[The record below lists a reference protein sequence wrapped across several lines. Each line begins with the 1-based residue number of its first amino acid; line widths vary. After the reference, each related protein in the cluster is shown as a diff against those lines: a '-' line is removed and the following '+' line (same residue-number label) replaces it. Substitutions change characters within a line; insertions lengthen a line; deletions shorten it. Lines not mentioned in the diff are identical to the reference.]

1 MTTTIVVFI
10 SSFFI
15 ALVFLTLKTIE
26 IKYEKRNIFCELLGK
41 FDATAHKLIV
51 DLKFKSLQL
60 IQSARY
66 IVLIEAKEFAKKLFE
81 KLEQKII
88 NEYHA
93 HHIMIMG
100 QKEIATTGSAS
111 FYLRKITED
120 KNNGTKGKI
129 EDSL

>member
-1 MTTTIVVFI
+1 MTSTIVVFI
-10 SSFFI
+10 SSLAI
-15 ALVFLTLKTIE
+15 VLAFLAIKAVE

-41 FDATAHKLIV
+41 FEEGSHKLV
-51 DLKFKSLQL
+51 AAFKFKSLQL

-66 IVLIEAKEFAKKLFE
+66 IILVEVKEFAKKLFE

-93 HHIMIMG
+93 RHTMIMG
-100 QKEIATTGSAS
+100 QKEIAANGSAS

-120 KNNGTKGKI
+120 KNNGVKGKI
-129 EDSL
+129 EESL

>member
-10 SSFFI
+10 LSFII
-15 ALVFLTLKTIE
+15 ALAFLALKAVE

-41 FDATAHKLIV
+41 FDTSAHKLATN
-51 DLKFKSLQL
+51 LKFKSLQI

-66 IVLIEAKEFAKKLFE
+66 IILVEAKEATRKLFE

-88 NEYHA
+88 DEYRVRHT
-93 HHIMIMG
+93 MIMG

-111 FYLRKITED
+111 FYLRKITENKD
-120 KNNGTKGKI
+120 SGIKGKI
-129 EDSL
+129 EESL

>member
-10 SSFFI
+10 SSLAIVLAF
-15 ALVFLTLKTIE
+15 LVVKAIE

-41 FDATAHKLIV
+41 FEEGSHKLV
-51 DLKFKSLQL
+51 TDLKFKSLQL

-66 IVLIEAKEFAKKLFE
+66 VVLVEAKEFAKKLFE

-93 HHIMIMG
+93 RHTMIMG
-100 QKEIATTGSAS
+100 QKEIAVSGSAS
-111 FYLRKITED
+111 FYLRKITENKD
-120 KNNGTKGKI
+120 NGAKGKI
-129 EDSL
+129 EESL